1 MKKFPI
7 SREHFRVCCRADGH
21 AGPVPKP
28 ISFHLAVKWRPRIN
42 TVIWV
47 WIAEQGASFP
57 LGASWW
63 APKLEDEKVQQYNQQ
78 PQRAAS
84 HCHFD
89 HVTVCVCARAGLF
102 CQKAC
107 CSQGF
112 APSNFSHT
120 HIILSS
126 QRGCQQ
132 LFLACFWEWTSQ
144 SWQQH
149 HCVST
154 HTHTHSCCH
163 SCWPVWASFQSW
175 NLQCDCVSLSQSFC
189 YSQIHQKEDTR
200 VDYGKY
206 NFYICTEWLIQ
217 VSFNVYPASVHLCT
231 SSAG

>member
-7 SREHFRVCCRADGH
+7 SRERFRVCCRADGH

-154 HTHTHSCCH
+154 HTHTVAVI
-163 SCWPVWASFQSW
+163 PVDLYELVFKAETYSVIVSVY
-175 NLQCDCVSLSQSFC
+175 LSLSVTARF
-189 YSQIHQKEDTR
+189 TR
-200 VDYGKY
+200 RKTHGWTMV
-206 NFYICTEWLIQ
+206 NT
-217 VSFNVYPASVHLCT
+217 T
-231 SSAG
+231 STFAQND